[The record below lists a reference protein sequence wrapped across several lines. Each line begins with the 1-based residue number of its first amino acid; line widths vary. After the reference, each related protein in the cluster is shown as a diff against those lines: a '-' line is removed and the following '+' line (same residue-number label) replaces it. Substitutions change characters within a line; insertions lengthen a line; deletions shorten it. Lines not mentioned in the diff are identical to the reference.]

1 MTFISQRR
9 DPNANRSGVDY
20 GVEQVPVL
28 PRLPFARP
36 VRRGPGF
43 LSARPWE
50 AGGLSK
56 VSSLCQGSSY
66 SMNRVSPSDLGLFHQ
81 IVDKAAICGSQ
92 RILSFPK
99 AVLLT

>member
-36 VRRGPGF
+36 VRRGP
-43 LSARPWE
+43 
-50 AGGLSK
+50 
-56 VSSLCQGSSY
+56 
-66 SMNRVSPSDLGLFHQ
+66 
-81 IVDKAAICGSQ
+81 
-92 RILSFPK
+92 
-99 AVLLT
+99 